1 MTEAPLPPQNLDAEE
16 SVLGAMM
23 ISVGACD
30 AVADMLEGRE
40 FYRDTHGAIYRAIVS
55 LHSRGHAVDAI
66 TVAEELGK
74 TGAKIDGEQVHHLAT
89 LVPSAA
95 NARHYAGIV
104 RDCWLARGL
113 IRTGQEIAKLGWERD
128 GEIEDLY
135 RDADRRMVELQG
147 FLERR
152 NDSVYT
158 GKQLA
163 EDFLRRLNEPIALL
177 KSVRSPFV
185 FLPPLIGSRLYVL
198 GGYQG
203 DGKTALGMQFLRAG
217 CESGARVGF
226 MSIEMGRADMT
237 DRLVSTFGVPY
248 NQIVARQIED
258 SYQGRL
264 NEALVSIA
272 AWDWELIDDEEVDP
286 AAVRRHQRRGRYDLL
301 IIDHLHRM
309 PVKDKRYERQ
319 ELEDGVRRI
328 TNIAR
333 EFDVPVLLLSQL
345 SRSNNP
351 KEPFPRP
358 TMADLRGSAMIEAE
372 AAVVWF
378 VWRKRD
384 KQNQQTSDAELITA
398 KNRFGAVGAHRLGFI
413 GSQVRFTEQTS

>member
-1 MTEAPLPPQNLDAEE
+1 MGRLTEALFSN
-16 SVLGAMM
+16 
-23 ISVGACD
+23 
-30 AVADMLEGRE
+30 AD
-40 FYRDTHGAIYRAIVS
+40 
-55 LHSRGHAVDAI
+55 
-66 TVAEELGK
+66 
-74 TGAKIDGEQVHHLAT
+74 
-89 LVPSAA
+89 
-95 NARHYAGIV
+95 
-104 RDCWLARGL
+104 
-113 IRTGQEIAKLGWERD
+113 
-128 GEIEDLY
+128 
-135 RDADRRMVELQG
+135 
-147 FLERR
+147 
-152 NDSVYT
+152 
-158 GKQLA
+158 
-163 EDFLRRLNEPIALL
+163 
-177 KSVRSPFV
+177 
-185 FLPPLIGSRLYVL
+185 
-198 GGYQG
+198 
-203 DGKTALGMQFLRAG
+203 
-217 CESGARVGF
+217 
-226 MSIEMGRADMT
+226 
-237 DRLVSTFGVPY
+237 
-248 NQIVARQIED
+248 
-258 SYQGRL
+258 
-264 NEALVSIA
+264 
-272 AWDWELIDDEEVDP
+272 WDWELIDDEEVDP